1 MDRLFSYRR
10 SDGACCGVDQGSHAS
25 LGLFNIVQQMAD
37 VDSPGAVSGPC
48 AEPQFEKAAEAS
60 QIGVDLKKT
69 KESLLV
75 SGRFD
80 GPVES
85 RISQIGRHRKTCFPR
100 PGFDREAFLRRHKRF
115 ERMLAVSR

>member
-1 MDRLFSYRR
+1 
-10 SDGACCGVDQGSHAS
+10 
-25 LGLFNIVQQMAD
+25 MAD
-37 VDSPGAVSGPC
+37 VDGPGAVSGPC

-69 KESLLV
+69 KESLLI

-80 GPVES
+80 GPIES

-100 PGFDREAFLRRHKRF
+100 PGFDREAFLRRHERF
-115 ERMLAVSR
+115 ERMLAVSRRSDCFSWHSAILEPIAD